1 MTNSEPAAGSARKT
15 PARKPAA
22 SKAKAEAAD
31 APRADS
37 AAAPAAEPTPVKATG
52 AASTKNGR
60 TAAAKNGTT
69 AAAKNGTTANTKA
82 DGAAPAKAK
91 AAPAKAAKTAKAAPA
106 NTTHAKAA
114 PRKASPAKASPAKA
128 ASTELPRT
136 PETQPAAATTAE
148 AVPTPATEL
157 AQTAATEPVKATVTE
172 LVQTP
177 EAESVSAAPA
187 PTEIEVRNPA
197 TGEVVGTVPID
208 SAETVAAK
216 VRELRVHQREWEAI
230 GPNGRKEWLLKLQ
243 DWFVDNTDR
252 LADVLQ
258 SETGKA
264 RVDALI
270 DPAFSIDLT
279 GYYARRAAKFLAD
292 EHPSPHSPLA
302 RVKTLTTV
310 FRPYPVVGVITP
322 WNFPLAMPVIDVIP
336 ALAAGAAVILKPSEV
351 TPLSALELA
360 RGWREIGAPP
370 VLEVVTGAGA
380 TGAAVVAN
388 ADYVQFTGSTPTGRK
403 IAAACVERMIPYS
416 LELGGKDPAI
426 VLADADLDRAA
437 HGIAFGGLFNSGQV
451 CISVERVYVEAP
463 VYEEFLRKLTAAVK
477 EVRQGVDGRV
487 PEYDMGALANENQ
500 ADIVTRHVDD
510 AVKAGARVLTGGKRT
525 GVGTLFEPTVLADV
539 DHSMTCMTEETFG
552 PTLPVMKVADESE
565 AVRLA
570 NDSIYGLSASVW
582 SGDKDRAERLARQ
595 LNAGAVN
602 INDVFSNMFSFA
614 LPMGGWGLS
623 GVGARW
629 GGPNGVRKYCK
640 QQAITKPLLPTQ
652 TKELLWF
659 PYNTTKLGFALAAM
673 RAAGT
678 RGMRR
683 LSIQDVFNTVRGK

>member
-1 MTNSEPAAGSARKT
+1 MTNTESAAGTPRKS

-22 SKAKAEAAD
+22 AKTTK
-31 APRADS
+31 
-37 AAAPAAEPTPVKATG
+37 AAPAAQPKAVATPPEPT
-52 AASTKNGR
+52 
-60 TAAAKNGTT
+60 
-69 AAAKNGTTANTKA
+69 
-82 DGAAPAKAK
+82 
-91 AAPAKAAKTAKAAPA
+91 
-106 NTTHAKAA
+106 
-114 PRKASPAKASPAKA
+114 
-128 ASTELPRT
+128 EL
-136 PETQPAAATTAE
+136 
-148 AVPTPATEL
+148 
-157 AQTAATEPVKATVTE
+157 
-172 LVQTP
+172 
-177 EAESVSAAPA
+177 
-187 PTEIEVRNPA
+187 EVRNPA
-197 TGEVVGTVPID
+197 TGALAGTVPID

-216 VRELRVHQREWEAI
+216 VRELRVHQAEWEAI
-230 GPNGRKEWLLKLQ
+230 GPDGRKEWLLKLQ
-243 DWFVDNTDR
+243 DWLVDNTDH

-270 DPAFSIDLT
+270 DPAFSVDLT

-302 RVKTLTTV
+302 RVKTLTRV

-351 TPLSALELA
+351 TPLSALELV

-370 VLEVVTGAGA
+370 VLDIVTGAGA
-380 TGAAVVAN
+380 TGAAVVDN
-388 ADYVQFTGSTPTGRK
+388 ADYIQFTGSTPTGRK
-403 IAAACVERMIPYS
+403 IAAACTERMIPYS

-437 HGIAFGGLFNSGQV
+437 AGIAFGGLFNAGQV

-463 VYEEFLRKLTAAVK
+463 VYEEFLKKLTAAVK
-477 EVRQGVDGRV
+477 EVRQGVDGRE
-487 PEYDMGALANENQ
+487 PKYDMGALANENQ
-500 ADIVTRHVDD
+500 AQIVQRHVEE
-510 AVKAGARVLTGGKRT
+510 AVKQGARVLTGGKRT

-539 DHSMTCMTEETFG
+539 DHTMTCMTEETFG
-552 PTLPVMKVADESE
+552 PTVPVMKVADEAE

-582 SGDKDRAERLARQ
+582 SGDKDRAERVARQ

-629 GGPNGVRKYCK
+629 GGENGVRKYCR
-640 QQAITKPLLPTQ
+640 QQAITKPILPTQ

-659 PYNTTKLGFALAAM
+659 PYNTTKLGIALSAM
-673 RAAGT
+673 RAAGA
-678 RGMRR
+678 RGVRR
-683 LSIQDVFNTVRGK
+683 LSVQAVFDTVKGTK

>member
-1 MTNSEPAAGSARKT
+1 MTNSESGGAR
-15 PARKPAA
+15 
-22 SKAKAEAAD
+22 
-31 APRADS
+31 
-37 AAAPAAEPTPVKATG
+37 
-52 AASTKNGR
+52 
-60 TAAAKNGTT
+60 
-69 AAAKNGTTANTKA
+69 
-82 DGAAPAKAK
+82 
-91 AAPAKAAKTAKAAPA
+91 
-106 NTTHAKAA
+106 KAA
-114 PRKASPAKASPAKA
+114 PRKSTGTRRTAKA
-128 ASTELPRT
+128 ASTGNAEPT
-136 PETQPAAATTAE
+136 KATGTAKAPGSAKKAPTKQTTA
-148 AVPTPATEL
+148 AKA
-157 AQTAATEPVKATVTE
+157 TAAK
-172 LVQTP
+172 
-177 EAESVSAAPA
+177 AAPTNTAPTNTAPADTAAPTTTATATA
-187 PTEIEVRNPA
+187 PTEFEVRNPA
-197 TGEVVGTVPID
+197 TGELAGVVPVH
-208 SAETVAAK
+208 SADEVAAK
-216 VRELRVHQREWEAI
+216 VRELRLFQPEWEAI
-230 GPNGRKEWLLKLQ
+230 GPEGRKEWLLKLQ
-243 DWFVDNTDR
+243 DWLVDNTDH

-264 RVDALI
+264 RIDSLI
-270 DPAFSIDLT
+270 DPAFAVDLT

-322 WNFPLAMPVIDVIP
+322 WNFPLAMPAIDVIP
-336 ALAAGAAVILKPSEV
+336 ALAAGAAVLLKPSEV

-360 RGWREIGAPP
+360 RGWEAIGAPP
-370 VLEVVTGAGA
+370 VFAIVTGAGE
-380 TGAAVVAN
+380 TGKAVVDN
-388 ADYVQFTGSTPTGRK
+388 VDYVQFTGSTGTGRK
-403 IAAACVERMIPYS
+403 IAAACTERMIPFS

-437 HGIAFGGLFNSGQV
+437 HGIAFGGLFNAGQV

-463 VYEEFLRKLTAAVK
+463 VYDEFLAKLTAAVK
-477 EVRQGVDGRV
+477 EIRQGVDGRV

-500 ADIVTRHVDD
+500 AQIVQRHVQQ
-510 AVKAGARVLTGGKRT
+510 AVDAGARVLTGGKRT

-552 PTLPVMKVADESE
+552 PTLPVMKVSDEAE

-582 SGDKDRAERLARQ
+582 SGDKARAERVARQ

-629 GGPNGVRKYCK
+629 GGPNGVRKYCR

-659 PYNTTKLGFALAAM
+659 PYSPTKLAIAMSAM
-673 RAAGT
+673 RAAGS

-683 LSIQDVFNTVRGK
+683 LSVQAVFNTFSGKK